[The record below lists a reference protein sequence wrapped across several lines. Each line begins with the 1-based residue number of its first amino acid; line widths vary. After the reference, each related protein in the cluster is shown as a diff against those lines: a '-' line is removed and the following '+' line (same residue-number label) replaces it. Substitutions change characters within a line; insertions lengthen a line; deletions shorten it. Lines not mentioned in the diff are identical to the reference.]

1 MKFLILPNSFKGTLS
16 ASSFCRIAQKI
27 LPDAVSL
34 PISDGGDGALE
45 VFSSFHK
52 DAKTLHVNALN
63 ALGKNKRAPFLFLK
77 SKKTAVLE
85 CAKITPLAGLKKSEL
100 DIINATSFGIG
111 QVIKEAV
118 KKGARNFFIGLGGVA
133 FNDAGAGMAQ
143 ALGFELL
150 DAQNKPLKRGAGA
163 LCGLKKIARAKAKAL
178 PKDLKLFAL
187 CDVTNPLLGAQGSAA
202 VYGPQ
207 KGASKQDVKNLERA
221 LTHLSKIVKRDLS
234 VNINCRRCGA
244 SGALGAGLK
253 GFLNAKLLDGAS
265 TILRQSGA
273 EQKIKE
279 AYCVIA
285 AEGKLDKLTF
295 YGKAP
300 QRVCALAVR
309 HKKPVIFIC
318 AVNEIKDKNLLKKHN
333 IVKVIELR
341 PLAKNM
347 RDCKDNAAK
356 YLKQALKNVRRDF

>member
-16 ASSFCRIAQKI
+16 ASAFCRIAQKI
-27 LPDAVSL
+27 MPGSVCR
-34 PISDGGDGALE
+34 PVSDGGDGALE
-45 VFSSFHK
+45 VFSSLYK
-52 DAKTLHVNALN
+52 DAKMLHVKALD
-63 ALGKNKRAPFLFLK
+63 ALGRNKRAPFLFLK

-85 CAKITPLAGLKKSEL
+85 CAKITPLAGLKKNEL

-111 QVIKEAV
+111 QVIKASV

-143 ALGFELL
+143 ALGFALL
-150 DAQNKPLKRGAGA
+150 DAKNKPLKRGAGA
-163 LCGLKKIARAKAKAL
+163 LDGLKKIARAKAKTF
-178 PKDLKLFAL
+178 PKDLKFFAL
-187 CDVTNPLLGAQGSAA
+187 CDVKNPLLGPQGSAA

-207 KGASKQDVKNLERA
+207 KGASKQDIIFLERV
-221 LTHLSKIVKRDLS
+221 LTHLSKTVKRDLG

-279 AYCVIA
+279 ASYVIA
-285 AEGKLDKLTF
+285 AEGKLDRLTF

-300 QRVCALAVR
+300 QRVCAMAVK

-318 AVNEIKDKNLLKKHN
+318 AVNEIKDKALLKKYN
-333 IVKVIELR
+333 IVKVIELCR
-341 PLAKNM
+341 LAKNE

-356 YLKQALKNVRRDF
+356 YLKEALKKVRREF